1 MSKKKALIIL
11 PSYSTGGAEKVMWSY
26 FKNFKDPKISLK
38 LLVINA
44 KNACGSFK
52 NKNIINFN
60 FSRFIYAIP
69 RILSILKSENIHV
82 VISTFPNISAILLF
96 LKYFNIIEVK
106 IIVRQPNII
115 EKSLSGSF
123 KLYILK
129 IIYKLFIKFTDAAI
143 VTSEF
148 MKEEILKYHLNRDKI
163 FLIRNPISIKET
175 RKDVTPVR
183 IGQDNLTLIFVGR
196 LVYQKGIDRILHLL
210 AISKNI
216 ELIVVG
222 EGNFKNKLLKKVKY
236 LNIDD
241 KIRFLG
247 KILKPYDLIAGSDYF
262 ILPSRYE
269 GLPNCVLESLALGTP
284 VISTRQIFAL
294 NDFKKNIANKSIML
308 FESINEISK
317 KIGFLEKRKDYRKP
331 RLRNSLLKDYIS
343 PISFNK
349 KINKIILKI
358 T

>member
-1 MSKKKALIIL
+1 MKKKKTLIIL
-11 PSYSTGGAEKVMWSY
+11 PSYSIGGAEKVIWSY
-26 FKNFKDPKISLK
+26 FKSFKDSKISLK
-38 LLVINA
+38 LLVVNA
-44 KNACGSFK
+44 KDNCGNFK
-52 NKNIINFN
+52 NKNIINLN

-69 RILSILKSENIHV
+69 RILSILKNENFNV

-96 LKYFNIIEVK
+96 LKYLNIIKTKV
-106 IIVRQPNII
+106 IVRQPNII
-115 EKSLSGSF
+115 EKSLSGSL

-129 IIYKLFIKFTDAAI
+129 IIYKFFIKFTDAAI

-163 FLIRNPISIKET
+163 FLIRNPISIEET
-175 RKDVTPVR
+175 RKDISPIR
-183 IGQDNLTLIFVGR
+183 IGANNLTLIFVGR

-210 AISKNI
+210 TIRKNI

-222 EGNFKNKLLKKVKY
+222 EGNFKNRLLKKVKY
-236 LNIDD
+236 LNIED

-284 VISTRQIFAL
+284 VISTKQIFAL

-317 KIGFLEKRKDYRKP
+317 KIDFLERRKDYRKP
-331 RLRNSLLKDYIS
+331 KLRRSLLKDYIS
-343 PISFNK
+343 PVSFNK
-349 KINKIILKI
+349 EINKIILKI
-358 T
+358 V